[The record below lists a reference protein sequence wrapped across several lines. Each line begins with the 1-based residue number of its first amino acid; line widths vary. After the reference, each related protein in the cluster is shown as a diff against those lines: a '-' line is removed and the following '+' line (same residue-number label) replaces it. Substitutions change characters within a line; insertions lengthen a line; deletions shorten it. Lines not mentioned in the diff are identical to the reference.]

1 MSRCRDHCVI
11 VIVVSAQL
19 GSVAARLLI
28 TTHALQDARAD
39 LRRCQAASPLVPID
53 SRAVLVGTGSAGD
66 PLRLAAPNLP
76 GLWVE
81 QP

>member
-11 VIVVSAQL
+11 VIVVSALL

-66 PLRLAAPNLP
+66 PLRLAMPHRLDLRSETP
-76 GLWVE
+76 
-81 QP
+81 